1 MADEPD
7 TPDADEKVGESTE
20 ADVQDR
26 DEHVGESTEADV
38 QDHHEQGEVLATG
51 DAGEPEEVDEDESRP
66 QGRRARWRQRA
77 NRARL
82 TRTGSAVV
90 AGALIVATLAGLTGW
105 LGYRAYQ
112 QHEAGA
118 QRELFVQTARQGAV
132 NLTSI
137 NYTEVDADVQR
148 ILDLATGAF
157 RDDFEQRSKPFI
169 EVVKVAQSKSEGTV
183 TNAGLESQNV
193 DSAQV
198 LVAVAVKSQ
207 TAGGEEAPREWRMR
221 IEVRSVGDDAKVSNV
236 VFVP

>member
-7 TPDADEKVGESTE
+7 IRDSDEQVSMSTAVDVEHGDE
-20 ADVQDR
+20 ADK
-26 DEHVGESTEADV
+26 GEG
-38 QDHHEQGEVLATG
+38 QATG
-51 DAGEPEEVDEDESRP
+51 QLNRWR
-66 QGRRARWRQRA
+66 RRATRR
-77 NRARL
+77 RL
-82 TRTGSAVV
+82 SRVGSALV
-90 AGALIVATLAGLTGW
+90 AGALIVATLAGLAGW
-105 LGYRAYQ
+105 LGDRAYQ
-112 QHEAGA
+112 RHQVQA
-118 QRELFVQTARQGAV
+118 QRDLFVQTARAGAV
-132 NLTSI
+132 DLTTI

-169 EVVKVAQSKSEGTV
+169 ELVKAAQSKSEGTV
-183 TNAGLESQNV
+183 TDAGLESQRG

-207 TAGGEEAPREWRMR
+207 TAGGEETPREWRMR